1 MKNLMFY
8 LKFAIVLV
16 VIGWIAKAWAVPP
29 EVKAEVVNNS
39 VEVHRG
45 GCNWR
50 EMKVPCQIFYNEK
63 DEIVYLVIYTL
74 DLKDITHVV
83 KVTSDK
89 VEEILWVNPRFQT

>member
-16 VIGWIAKAWAVPP
+16 VIGWIAKAWAVPND
-29 EVKAEVVNNS
+29 VKAEVTQYPI
-39 VEVHRG
+39 VHQG
-45 GCNWR
+45 GCQWR

-89 VEEILWVNPRFQT
+89 VEHVLYINPKYQA